1 MALSGRFIGL
11 LSSGSLVNL
20 CRNNVNA
27 YDHLVSELFCLRL
40 NPSTNLSITSVRSIV
55 TEKNAI
61 QTSTDD
67 IPVKPKLPMN
77 AFIEF
82 LQNNHAKVRTTQ
94 GTDYKTTLKIV
105 GEMWQNLSPTEKE
118 RYLARYRQRK
128 VKYTKEMDLWKEQ
141 APFRPKTREDK
152 GQEKPKKPPSIF
164 LKFKNGLERKAD
176 ENHKEFMKRAS
187 AEYHQLPEEKVR
199 KFKDDY
205 LVQMENYRNS
215 LVLWKEQND
224 RGKGN

>member
-1 MALSGRFIGL
+1 MGEAYIIFQACLKLPRNLAMALSGRFIGL

-55 TEKNAI
+55 TGENAI

-67 IPVKPKLPMN
+67 ISVKPKLPMN

-141 APFRPKTREDK
+141 
-152 GQEKPKKPPSIF
+152 EKPKKPPSIF

-205 LVQMENYRNS
+205 LVQMEN
-215 LVLWKEQND
+215 
-224 RGKGN
+224 